1 MKYLPLYYK
10 WMEKGEIPYRENEK
24 TCGGLCSIFEGKRL
38 FELITPNGGNNPNDT
53 SWYWGYSEDY
63 TSYSPD
69 LGYKDTAFT
78 PLRQT
83 IVLFLAAM
91 NNEL

>member
-10 WMEKGEIPYRENEK
+10 WLEKGEIPYRENEK
-24 TCGGLCSIFEGKRL
+24 TCGGLCSIFGGKRL
-38 FELITPNGGNNPNDT
+38 FDMMSLNDPFDKG
-53 SWYWGYSEDY
+53 WYWGYTGDRTCWDPY
-63 TSYSPD
+63 
-69 LGYKDTAFT
+69 LGCKETAFT

-83 IVLFLAAM
+83 IVLFMAAM